1 MLEEVH
7 ETFKGYIIERR
18 GERLSKDLNLF
29 TGEFWA
35 GQKSIELGLADHIG
49 HLDAV
54 IKELVGDKVRIKN
67 YGPKKGWAARLS
79 GKILDDTALM
89 LEEKLAFAKYG
100 L

>member
-1 MLEEVH
+1 M
-7 ETFKGYIIERR
+7 
-18 GERLSKDLNLF
+18 F